1 MFVRSANLNQI
12 FTKCRHTGTVI
23 SSVQYIESVPKS
35 SGFTV
40 RPIYTSL
47 ADNLFDAR
55 IIKRVESPIVVTH
68 LIHMEDYLP
77 ALFKRLDDRRQKIA
91 DGLAAAE
98 KGKADLAQAQARV
111 SLMEAASKTE
121 NHARLAEAEKQ
132 ASALIDEARREA
144 EAEKA
149 RIVAQARQDAA
160 QEVQRARET
169 LRAEVAVLAV
179 KGAEQI
185 LRREVD
191 AKAHAELLDQLQ
203 AQL

>member
-1 MFVRSANLNQI
+1 VNLNATLFFQMI
-12 FTKCRHTGTVI
+12 VFFVLGWFTMKFIWPPMTKAI
-23 SSVQYIESVPKS
+23 
-35 SGFTV
+35 
-40 RPIYTSL
+40 
-47 ADNLFDAR
+47 
-55 IIKRVESPIVVTH
+55 
-68 LIHMEDYLP
+68 
-77 ALFKRLDDRRQKIA
+77 DDRRQKIA

-98 KGKADLAQAQARV
+98 KGKADLAQAQQRV

-121 NHARLAEAEKQ
+121 NHARLTEAEKQ
-132 ASALIDEARREA
+132 AAMLIDEARREA

-191 AKAHAELLDQLQ
+191 ARTHAELLDQLK

>member
-1 MFVRSANLNQI
+1 MNLNATLFFQMI
-12 FTKCRHTGTVI
+12 VFFVLGWFTMKFIWPPMTKAI
-23 SSVQYIESVPKS
+23 
-35 SGFTV
+35 
-40 RPIYTSL
+40 
-47 ADNLFDAR
+47 
-55 IIKRVESPIVVTH
+55 
-68 LIHMEDYLP
+68 
-77 ALFKRLDDRRQKIA
+77 DDRRQKIA

-98 KGKADLAQAQARV
+98 KGKADLAQAQQRAG
-111 SLMEAASKTE
+111 LMEAASKTE

-132 ASALIDEARREA
+132 AATLIDEARREA

-191 AKAHAELLDQLQ
+191 ARTHAELLDQLK